1 LHYRMLCCRF
11 DVPATTMGETRFS
24 PRGSA
29 GTRGVASSF
38 KLRGSRRWAVM
49 ASAEARV
56 YNGGVGAE
64 PPVGVRRV
72 KPPPETDGILVMSTH
87 FCAVLHLAVVGDL
100 TEATRHSQAYIS

>member
-1 LHYRMLCCRF
+1 
-11 DVPATTMGETRFS
+11 MGETRFS

-38 KLRGSRRWAVM
+38 KLRGSIRWAVM

-64 PPVGVRRV
+64 PLVGVRRV
-72 KPPPETDGILVMSTH
+72 KPVMSTH
-87 FCAVLHLAVVGDL
+87 FCAVLHLAVVADL
-100 TEATRHSQAYIS
+100 TEATRHTHSQAYIS

>member
-1 LHYRMLCCRF
+1 MHYRMLCCRF

-56 YNGGVGAE
+56 HNGGVGAE
-64 PPVGVRRV
+64 PLVGVRRV
-72 KPPPETDGILVMSTH
+72 KPPLKLMA
-87 FCAVLHLAVVGDL
+87 F
-100 TEATRHSQAYIS
+100 